1 MKALIAYDSYFGN
14 TQKIAEAVCK
24 AFGSKDNVELKKAGE
39 VQRDQLNGLDLLIIG
54 SPTRAF
60 QPGEGMKKFLN
71 SLPSRSL
78 NGVKVPTFDTRIKI
92 EDTPVAILRFF
103 SKIFGY
109 AAKPMTAKLVNKGGN
124 LLAPGEGFYVES
136 TEGPLKDGELERA
149 MAWARN
155 IIVSK

>member
-1 MKALIAYDSYFGN
+1 MKALIVYDSYFGN
-14 TQKIAEAVCK
+14 TQKVAESIFK
-24 AFGSKDNVELKKAGE
+24 TFGSKDNVSLKKADE
-39 VQRDQLNGLDLLIIG
+39 IQLEQLKGLDLLIVG

-71 SLPSRSL
+71 SLPARSL
-78 NGVKVPTFDTRIKI
+78 NGVKVAAFDTRIKI

-124 LLAPGEGFYVES
+124 LVAPGEGFFVES

-149 MAWARN
+149 KAWAQT
-155 IIVSK
+155 ILVSK